1 MTVFVIGDSWNWEE
15 GMVYV
20 IWQGALSREPQV
32 GSWVSEQISVCLH
45 SEVQNGKIPE
55 DLGLEPGSVVSSR
68 S

>member
-1 MTVFVIGDSWNWEE
+1 
-15 GMVYV
+15 MVYV